1 MTGHQ
6 HEAWAVAY
14 KDGASI
20 PEIASAHNAPLSTVR
35 KALIRL
41 GAKMR
46 TRDAAVRLA
55 AKRGTRPPGRPR
67 RVEP

>member
-14 KDGASI
+14 KGGASI
-20 PEIASAHNAPLSTVR
+20 PEIASAHNAPQSTVR

-41 GAKMR
+41 GVRLRGRGAG
-46 TRDAAVRLA
+46 VRLA
-55 AKRGTRPPGRPR
+55 AKRGTRPPGRPPGAR
-67 RVEP
+67 